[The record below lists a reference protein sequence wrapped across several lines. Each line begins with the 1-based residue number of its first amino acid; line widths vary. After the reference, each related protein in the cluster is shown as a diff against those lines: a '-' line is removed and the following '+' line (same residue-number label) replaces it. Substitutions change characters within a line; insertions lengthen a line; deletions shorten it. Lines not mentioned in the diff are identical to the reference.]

1 MIITTSRCSAPKLL
15 PGAGNASAARRS
27 VRCCHI
33 WILGTPRR
41 HQPTR
46 RQRLLSE
53 GVRFATSAQREPR
66 HVAGVGVSECPNSDN
81 INNSSLQMNGVV
93 ERGKGVWRSAECA
106 TSLLFFNWVASAQ
119 VSNHSLCPQRGIIS
133 TCVAWQT
140 GSAQLDDTPQC
151 LFLNKYK
158 PVHSIIFD
166 FVQSIHDDMMKYLF
180 YGKFVCHI
188 CIMSCMRRYETLF
201 LINWGSFYFFHNL
214 KAEIIKTGTWHM
226 FQFDSK
232 IPFTFWALK
241 KHSFCV
247 RIDLNER

>member
-1 MIITTSRCSAPKLL
+1 MTITMSRCSAPSSCPGPVMHPLHVALCAAATYEFWARLAGISRQGGSACFLRVFGLLL
-15 PGAGNASAARRS
+15 PLNGNLVTSPEWEWVNARTAIIS
-27 VRCCHI
+27 ITLVYK
-33 WILGTPRR
+33 WMVLGRG
-41 HQPTR
+41 
-46 RQRLLSE
+46 E
-53 GVRFATSAQREPR
+53 
-66 HVAGVGVSECPNSDN
+66 VS
-81 INNSSLQMNGVV
+81 GG
-93 ERGKGVWRSAECA
+93 RGVWRSAECA

-140 GSAQLDDTPQC
+140 GSARLDDTPQC

-214 KAEIIKTGTWHM
+214 KAEIIKTGTWRM
-226 FQFDSK
+226 
-232 IPFTFWALK
+232 
-241 KHSFCV
+241 
-247 RIDLNER
+247 R